1 MKVDKYLQAHP
12 RGYHPFA
19 EIETWKEDTI
29 ANQMN
34 GNLRDGEGESQD
46 MDMEDVEKLNAF
58 PSPPPPGFGDPLTF
72 DDTLI
77 NQLLVSFKGS
87 GTRRASGVVRLT
99 VRSLFGKYSWTLMN
113 FQDLAFQS
121 PELVMDQVKELV
133 AAIGVNH
140 MAFAAE
146 EDSGRLK
153 DKGVLYFG

>member
-1 MKVDKYLQAHP
+1 M
-12 RGYHPFA
+12 
-19 EIETWKEDTI
+19 
-29 ANQMN
+29 
-34 GNLRDGEGESQD
+34 
-46 MDMEDVEKLNAF
+46 
-58 PSPPPPGFGDPLTF
+58 TF

-87 GTRRASGVVRLT
+87 GTRRASRVVRLT